1 MQRTIFWAI
10 APVWL
15 CLVISE
21 AQGQQPRYAPPMGG
35 TPPSA
40 LNLFRFDSRSPRN
53 YDNVVLQTQQNNYQL
68 QNLASRQQADYRAT
82 QQSISQ
88 LREAE
93 AAPTG
98 VGAGFMNYSHYYSMR
113 PGGVR
118 AARRQLGY

>member
-1 MQRTIFWAI
+1 MQRHIQSVTFVVAI
-10 APVWL
+10 A
-15 CLVISE
+15 LVAWD

-53 YDNVVLQTQQNNYQL
+53 YDNAVLQMQQTQNQL
-68 QNLASRQQADYRAT
+68 QNLSVRQQTDFRAT

-98 VGAGFMNYSHYYSMR
+98 VGAGFMNYSHYYRLR
-113 PGGVR
+113 PGGTRVL
-118 AARRQLGY
+118 RR